1 MGTTTL
7 TAQEIRLYADLS
19 IGDTVY
25 TADQKDH
32 TVSEYKITKRTG
44 VREASGYPLI
54 TYEAKNEDGSKV
66 SFLLEEDLNDK
77 IFLDYWTA
85 ALRADI

>member
-19 IGDTVY
+19 VGDIVY

-32 TVSEYKITKRTG
+32 TVTRILYNRRKEMNKKER
-44 VREASGYPLI
+44 
-54 TYEAKNEDGSKV
+54 
-66 SFLLEEDLNDK
+66 
-77 IFLDYWTA
+77 
-85 ALRADI
+85 